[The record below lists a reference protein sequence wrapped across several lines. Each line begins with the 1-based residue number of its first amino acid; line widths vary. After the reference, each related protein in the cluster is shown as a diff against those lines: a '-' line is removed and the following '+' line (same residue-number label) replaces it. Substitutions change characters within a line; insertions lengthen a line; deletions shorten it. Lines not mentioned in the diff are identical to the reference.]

1 MNTERKEIGRCG
13 EGHVLD
19 MNTIWTG
26 AKNKAMQKS
35 GRHENS
41 KNQRKL
47 GEMHLNKCENIVSN
61 SPSTNKTG
69 KKWNYYLQR

>member
-1 MNTERKEIGRCG
+1 
-13 EGHVLD
+13 
-19 MNTIWTG
+19 
-26 AKNKAMQKS
+26 MQKS